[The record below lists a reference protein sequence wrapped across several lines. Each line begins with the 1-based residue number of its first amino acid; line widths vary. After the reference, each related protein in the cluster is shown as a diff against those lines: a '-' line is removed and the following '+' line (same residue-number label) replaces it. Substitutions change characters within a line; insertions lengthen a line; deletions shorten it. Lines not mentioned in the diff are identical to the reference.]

1 MDLLVD
7 AAVVVESV
15 VGIVFVVEAFVVDR
29 TEEVEIVVGLFSFA
43 VDARV
48 AA

>member
-1 MDLLVD
+1 MDLLIG

-15 VGIVFVVEAFVVDR
+15 EGIVFVVEAFVVDR
-29 TEEVEIVVGLFSFA
+29 REVEIVVGLFSFA